1 MKCYDYDALTK
12 IYKKIQEKNLS
23 VYVETDSS
31 KRYYVTCKD
40 HHLVIHT
47 FDSRQQAIDFCK
59 YLGLNIIAYVS
70 HKI

>member
-1 MKCYDYDALTK
+1 MKYYDALTK
-12 IYKKIQEKNLS
+12 IYKKLQEKNLS
-23 VYVETDSS
+23 VYVETDNS

-40 HHLVIHT
+40 HHLVIHA
-47 FDSRQQAIDFCK
+47 FDDRQQAIDFCK

>member
-1 MKCYDYDALTK
+1 MKYYDSLTK
-12 IYKKIQEKNLS
+12 IYKKLQEKDLS
-23 VYVETDSS
+23 VYVETDKS

-47 FDSRQQAIDFCK
+47 FDNRQQAVDFCK